1 MSQSRQTSPSRK
13 VLIRGFR
20 TRERLMKRALR
31 MVVGCRRGQTAQSTR
46 GIGRMGKQMGVVDSY
61 MPRVMFRRWTG
72 STARRMA
79 RATTCMLMDRSM
91 KVAGKMTCSTEMA
104 MRRSLMDLPTKDNTS
119 KERNM
124 ARVSSSGKMGTATL
138 VSW

>member
-1 MSQSRQTSPSRK
+1 M
-13 VLIRGFR
+13 
-20 TRERLMKRALR
+20 RERLMKRALR

-46 GIGRMGKQMGVVDSY
+46 GIGRMAKQMGVVDSY
-61 MPRVMFRRWTG
+61 MQRAMFRRWTG
-72 STARRMA
+72 STARPMA

-104 MRRSLMDLPTKDNTS
+104 MRRSLMDLPIKDNTS
-119 KERNM
+119 KERSM
-124 ARVSSSGKMGTATL
+124 ARVSFSGKMGTATL